1 MNHKLRFALLFTFF
15 VALILIVSTGII
27 YLLYYSYRES
37 EFYERVKGEGLDLH
51 HAATVDT
58 VSHVNSATFL
68 DLLRNSTVYDER
80 VIVFDPTGKEKL
92 RIPANQA
99 NSYDQRLLAQIRKVG
114 EYHWKDQNDRQQVG
128 IVLRE
133 SGDILI
139 ASGYDKFGY
148 GKLRNLRIIIIAVLV
163 GAMVVAAFLSF
174 IFVRELYHPLR
185 RLSRQMHE
193 TTVQNMNQ
201 RLPVGKGDK
210 EIDDIARNFNAMLDR
225 LTASFEFQ
233 KSFVFHASHE
243 FRTPLAT
250 MLSETEAALGKDLS
264 QAEYR
269 AVLESLK
276 EEQQELIELTNSL
289 LMISQT
295 DEISYTKDWPLLR
308 IDEVLYDT
316 ISHAKKMFP
325 KAAIELGFGTMPED
339 PEDLVIKGNESL
351 LRSVFVNLI
360 KNATMYSIDQKVM
373 ITLESA
379 GETILVHFDNAGTQ
393 LPADE
398 KENILTPF
406 FRGGNALK
414 TKGYGLGLAIVYR
427 FVTIH
432 KGTITY
438 TPIANDINR
447 FTITLSKAGA

>member
-27 YLLYYSYRES
+27 YILYYSYRES
-37 EFYERVKGEGLDLH
+37 EFYERVKAEGLDLH

-58 VSHVNSATFL
+58 VSPVNAATFF

-80 VIVFDPTGKEKL
+80 VIVFTAAGKEKL
-92 RIPANQA
+92 RVPAYQRS
-99 NSYDQRLLAQIRKVG
+99 SYDQGILSQIRKAG
-114 EYHWKDQNDRQQVG
+114 EVRWKDANDRQQVG
-128 IVLRE
+128 LVLRD

-139 ASGYDKFGY
+139 ASGYDKFGF
-148 GKLRNLRIIIIAVLV
+148 GKLRNLRIIIVAVLL

-201 RLPVGKGDK
+201 RLAVGKGDK
-210 EIDDIARNFNAMLDR
+210 EINDIARNFNAMLDR

-264 QAEYR
+264 PAEYR
-269 AVLESLK
+269 TVLESLK

-360 KNATMYSIDQKVM
+360 KNAAMYSIDQRVM

-447 FTITLSKAGA
+447 FTITLSRARA

>member
-15 VALILIVSTGII
+15 VALILIVSTGLI
-27 YLLYYSYRES
+27 YLLYYSYRET
-37 EFYERVKGEGLDLH
+37 EFYDRVKSEGLDLH
-51 HAATVDT
+51 HAITVDT
-58 VSHVNSATFL
+58 FSQVNSSTFL
-68 DLLRNSTVYDER
+68 DLLRNGTVYDEQLT
-80 VIVFDPTGKEKL
+80 VFDPTGKEKF
-92 RIPANQA
+92 RVPSYQRSA
-99 NSYDQRLLAQIRKVG
+99 YDQKLLSEIRKAG
-114 EYHWKDQNDRQQVG
+114 EFRWKDPDDRQQVG
-128 IVLRE
+128 LVLRD
-133 SGDILI
+133 SGEILI
-139 ASGYDKFGY
+139 ASGYDKFGFV
-148 GKLRNLRIIIIAVLV
+148 KLRNLRIIIVAVLV

-174 IFVRELYHPLR
+174 VFVRELYHPLR
-185 RLSRQMHE
+185 RLSRQMHD

-201 RLPVGKGDK
+201 RLPLGKDDR
-210 EIDDIARNFNAMLDR
+210 EISDIARNFNAMLDR

-233 KSFVFHASHE
+233 RSFVFHASHE

-264 QAEYR
+264 EAEYR
-269 AVLESLK
+269 TVLESLK

-325 KAAIELGFGTMPED
+325 KTTIELGFGAMPED

-360 KNATMYSIDQKVM
+360 KNAAMYSIDQKVM
-373 ITLESA
+373 VTLESA